1 MTEKELVT
9 KLKELNIDITQE
21 KLDQLNRYYELL
33 IEWNQKINLTS
44 ITKKEDVYLK
54 HFYDS
59 ATIAKI
65 INLNEY
71 KTLCDIGSGAGF
83 PGIVLKILYP
93 NLKITLVDSLNK
105 RIKFLNA
112 VIEELDL
119 ADVETL
125 HGRAEDYAKRKEYR
139 EQFDLCVSRA
149 VANLS
154 TLSEYCIPF
163 VKRNGYFVSYKS
175 GSSDEEIQ
183 QAEKAVNILGGKIEK
198 TDKFLLPET
207 DMGRALVNI
216 KKIKITPAKYPRKAG
231 MPSREPL

>member
-71 KTLCDIGSGAGF
+71 KTLCDIGSEQVF
-83 PGIVLKILYP
+83 QVL
-93 NLKITLVDSLNK
+93 
-105 RIKFLNA
+105 
-112 VIEELDL
+112 
-119 ADVETL
+119 
-125 HGRAEDYAKRKEYR
+125 
-139 EQFDLCVSRA
+139 C
-149 VANLS
+149 
-154 TLSEYCIPF
+154 
-163 VKRNGYFVSYKS
+163 
-175 GSSDEEIQ
+175 
-183 QAEKAVNILGGKIEK
+183 
-198 TDKFLLPET
+198 
-207 DMGRALVNI
+207 
-216 KKIKITPAKYPRKAG
+216 
-231 MPSREPL
+231 